1 MNRILCLFL
10 VTLLG
15 IHLCACD
22 KKPSPKPEESLAPE
36 EIYEFLNTEYVV
48 TSKQVSFYIIYEC
61 NYYFIDGVVAG
72 EKQMTTFPNEDDAQE
87 FHEIMKKE
95 YPDAILEGTT
105 VTIYTDDDDETFY
118 GSTLEKLLF
127 SLELADYE
135 ITYNFDKDEFLAL
148 YEEEEE

>member
-15 IHLCACD
+15 LQLVAC
-22 KKPSPKPEESLAPE
+22 KKNPVPKQEESIPPE

-48 TSKQVSFYIIYEC
+48 TSRRVSFNIIYEC
-61 NYYFIDGVVAG
+61 NYYFVDGLVAG
-72 EKQMTTFPNEDDAQE
+72 EKQMTTLPSQKEAKE
-87 FHEIMKKE
+87 FFEIMNKE
-95 YPDAILEGTT
+95 YPDAILEGST

-118 GSTLEKLLF
+118 GNTLEKLIF
-127 SLELADYE
+127 SLELAEYE

-148 YEEEEE
+148 FDEEEE

>member
-15 IHLCACD
+15 LQLVAC
-22 KKPSPKPEESLAPE
+22 KKNPVPKQEESIPPE

-48 TSKQVSFYIIYEC
+48 TSRRVSFNIIYEC
-61 NYYFIDGVVAG
+61 NYYFVDGLVAG
-72 EKQMTTFPNEDDAQE
+72 EKQMTTLPSQKEAKE
-87 FHEIMKKE
+87 FFEIMKKE

-118 GSTLEKLLF
+118 GNTLEKLIF
-127 SLELADYE
+127 SLELAEYE
-135 ITYNFDKDEFLAL
+135 ITYNFDKDEFFAL
-148 YEEEEE
+148 FDEEEE

>member
-1 MNRILCLFL
+1 MNRILCLIL

-15 IHLCACD
+15 IHLCAC
-22 KKPSPKPEESLAPE
+22 KPNPKSKPEESIPPE

-48 TSKQVSFYIIYEC
+48 TSTRVSFNITYEC
-61 NYYFIDGVVAG
+61 NYYFIDGLVAG
-72 EKQMTTFPNEDDAQE
+72 EKQMTTFPDNETAKE
-87 FHEIMKKE
+87 FHDIMKKD

-105 VTIYTDDDDETFY
+105 VTIYTDDEDVTFY
-118 GSTLEKLLF
+118 GDTLEKLLF

-148 YEEEEE
+148 YEEDED

>member
-15 IHLCACD
+15 LQLVAC
-22 KKPSPKPEESLAPE
+22 KKNPVPKQEESIPPE

-48 TSKQVSFYIIYEC
+48 TSRRVSFNIIYEC
-61 NYYFIDGVVAG
+61 NYYFVDGLVAG
-72 EKQMTTFPNEDDAQE
+72 EKQMTTLPSQKEAKAF
-87 FHEIMKKE
+87 FEIMKKE
-95 YPDAILEGTT
+95 YPDAILEGST

-118 GSTLEKLLF
+118 GNTLEKLIF
-127 SLELADYE
+127 SLELAEYE

-148 YEEEEE
+148 FDEEEE